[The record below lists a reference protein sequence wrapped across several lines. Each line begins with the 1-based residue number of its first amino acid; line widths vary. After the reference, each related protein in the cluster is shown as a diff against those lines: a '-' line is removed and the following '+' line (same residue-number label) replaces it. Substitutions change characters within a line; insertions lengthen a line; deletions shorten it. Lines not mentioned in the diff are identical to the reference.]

1 MMKHVLTFLVLL
13 ATLTAAGTAWAI
25 ETRNFNAVLQ
35 PAAAGP
41 ENGFGTV
48 KFRQPED
55 ENKIVYLKVRVEGLL
70 PNHGYYLQRATDAA
84 VDDDCTGTNWLTL
97 GRGLVP
103 VAIETDDTGQGRAVL
118 FRDLAAV
125 PEGTR
130 FDIHFRVVD
139 AITNA
144 VVLVSDCHQFTVLQ

>member
-1 MMKHVLTFLVLL
+1 M
-13 ATLTAAGTAWAI
+13 
-25 ETRNFNAVLQ
+25 
-35 PAAAGP
+35 
-41 ENGFGTV
+41 V

-70 PNHGYYLQRATDAA
+70 ANHGYYLQRATDTA

-103 VAIETDDTGQGRAVL
+103 TAIETGDTGEGRAVL

-125 PEGTR
+125 AEGTR

-144 VVLVSDCHQFTVLQ
+144 VVLVSDCHQFTVRQ